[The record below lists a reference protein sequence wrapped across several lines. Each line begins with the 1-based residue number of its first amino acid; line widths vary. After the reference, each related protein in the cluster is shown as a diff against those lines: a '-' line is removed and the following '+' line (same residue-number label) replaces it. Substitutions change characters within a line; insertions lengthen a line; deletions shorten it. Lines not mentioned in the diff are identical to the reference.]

1 MPRTMIGIYKIIS
14 PVAYNYPMRY
24 YDYPRITDDKI
35 DRQNHTAIKWPKQD
49 LKLSQSNSRSQALK
63 YYTILVSL

>member
-24 YDYPRITDDKI
+24 YDYPHITDDKI
-35 DRQNHTAIKWPKQD
+35 DRQKSHSYQMAKTGFKTKP
-49 LKLSQSNSRSQALK
+49 
-63 YYTILVSL
+63 V